1 MGDSNPLLPLTDGCV
16 YLLRLHDG
24 RHLPPQRDVQHPGD
38 GEAVPERLKRN
49 ASTAHYLDAAHAAR
63 IDLNRAAVG
72 GRDCHGA
79 GVVRGRW
86 RRRSVVAAAAPCAP
100 TRTGSISIIV
110 TADRTQ
116 YAATCGSTSCCG
128 CRTDWRR
135 SKRGRGRCLSPSTQR
150 ETAAAPQ
157 FLLSSSEAI
166 MVDNNCVLH
175 GREGYAYSGGDGV
188 DSEQRRVY
196 WRIWCWTDR
205 SGAGSPG
212 WDG

>member
-1 MGDSNPLLPLTDGCV
+1 MRLPTAIT
-16 YLLRLHDG
+16 HDG

-38 GEAVPERLKRN
+38 GEAVLERLKRN

-63 IDLNRAAVG
+63 IDLTERLSG

-86 RRRSVVAAAAPCAP
+86 RRAECGGGGSSVRAYKDGIDQHNSDGGPDTIRGDVREYQLLWMPDGLEEEKEGTWAMLVAVNAA
-100 TRTGSISIIV
+100 V
-110 TADRTQ
+110 
-116 YAATCGSTSCCG
+116 
-128 CRTDWRR
+128 
-135 SKRGRGRCLSPSTQR
+135 QR

-166 MVDNNCVLH
+166 MVDNNLVLH

-205 SGAGSPG
+205 SGGSPG